1 MRIKCVCVCA
11 RERIFFL
18 FITTYLREKPYDSD
32 EYVVQS
38 AHTTVKLSFLFISL
52 LHWLSSQKVWMWID
66 WVCVYVWCVCVCARV
81 CGSICMQSSQ
91 SSVCVCGVMKLENR
105 ICATIVTRFHTL
117 FPELFV
123 SILSHVGGFLSCLFS
138 SSSKSAAATAPTV
151 VVVAAAASCRCYW
164 FRFFITVL

>member
-1 MRIKCVCVCA
+1 MIRMSMSYRVHIQLLSCLFYSFHFYIGSQVRKCEC
-11 RERIFFL
+11 EL
-18 FITTYLREKPYDSD
+18 T
-32 EYVVQS
+32 EYV
-38 AHTTVKLSFLFISL
+38 F
-52 LHWLSSQKVWMWID
+52 M
-66 WVCVYVWCVCVCARV
+66 CGVCVCARV

-123 SILSHVGGFLSCLFS
+123 SILSHVGGFLLCLFS

-151 VVVAAAASCRCYW
+151 EVVAAAASCRCY
-164 FRFFITVL
+164 